1 MEVAAADWTMQNPLL
16 EVELQDAPDG
26 RGDAPAASEP
36 AAEAPAPPPAAP
48 VGEPAPDPPAKVIT
62 ASELK
67 AQIEAG
73 VTDFEGFTIEGDVDL
88 SGMTLKDLN
97 FKNAIFKG
105 KADFSSTNQSR
116 VAPARRATRG
126 L

>member
-1 MEVAAADWTMQNPLL
+1 MEVVAADWTMQNPLR
-16 EVELQDAPDG
+16 EVELQDAADG

-48 VGEPAPDPPAKVIT
+48 VGEPEPDPPAKVIT

-73 VTDFEGFTIEGDVDL
+73 VTDFEDVTIEGDVDL
-88 SGMTLKDLN
+88 NGMTLCL
-97 FKNAIFKG
+97 
-105 KADFSSTNQSR
+105 SQSLDR
-116 VAPARRATRG
+116 
-126 L
+126 